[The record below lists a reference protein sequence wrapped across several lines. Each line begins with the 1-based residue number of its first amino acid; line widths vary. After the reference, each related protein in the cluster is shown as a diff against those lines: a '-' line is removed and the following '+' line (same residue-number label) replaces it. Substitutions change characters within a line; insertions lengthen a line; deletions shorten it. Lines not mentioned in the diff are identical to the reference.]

1 MGPKASAAAVDRV
14 SAAEPTARVSLST
27 PANVVR
33 HAYQEHGY
41 VVLRNVLP
49 DEPIDRFTQ
58 AFETIKQN
66 PYFVYY
72 SQSLQRC
79 MRPSVSERGY
89 LIESMQN
96 ASRLA
101 LHRDFARTFQDCIYH
116 QAVARALSLV
126 SGAQQHVSWQNMLF
140 DQSTGTV
147 EHQDS
152 WYLDTD
158 PPGQLMG
165 VWYALEDIEEGSGP
179 FFVCPRSHKLGM
191 LDRAAYPEH
200 RAFVAAVR
208 NLMGEHSLELE
219 PCLLRRGDVLIWH
232 PYLVHGALTQTDAA
246 LSRKSFTSH
255 FYPRG
260 SRAKDTESK
269 KLLSIYDHASPRPT
283 RTPDLFTAYRF
294 PDVTYNGLVYAK
306 FALDALRSGRA
317 CLDMGRR
324 AYSDVGAARAKQAER
339 RA

>member
-1 MGPKASAAAVDRV
+1 MAPKTGVATVDRDATQELPL
-14 SAAEPTARVSLST
+14 SLSLST
-27 PANVVR
+27 PSSVVR
-33 HAYQEHGY
+33 DAYAERGY
-41 VVLRNVLP
+41 VVLRGVLP
-49 DEPIDRFTQ
+49 DAPIERFLR
-58 AFETIKQN
+58 AFERTKRN

-79 MRPSVSERGY
+79 MRPSLSEHGF

-101 LHRDFARTFQDCIYH
+101 LHREFARSYQDCIYH
-116 QAVARALSLV
+116 PEVARALSLV

-165 VWYALEDIEEGSGP
+165 VWYALEDIQEGSGP
-179 FFVCPRSHKLGM
+179 FFVCPRSHKLGL

-208 NLMGEHSLELE
+208 QMMGEHQLELE
-219 PCLLRRGDVLIWH
+219 PCLLQRGDLLIWH
-232 PYLVHGALTQTDAA
+232 PYLIHGALTQSESR

-260 SRAKDTESK
+260 SHAKDTESK
-269 KLLSIYDHASPRPT
+269 KLLSIYDHAAPRPT
-283 RTPDLFTAYRF
+283 RTPDLYTAYRF
-294 PDVTYNGLVYAK
+294 PDVAYNALVYAK
-306 FALDALRSGRA
+306 FALDAFRSSRA
-317 CLDMGRR
+317 FLDMGRR
-324 AYSDVGAARAKQAER
+324 AYSDIGRGS
-339 RA
+339 